1 MPVTTV
7 SELARD
13 QNARW
18 ADLAAR
24 LRRYVAS
31 TGGAGSDEVA
41 GMYRVVREARDA
53 TGRLIEGE
61 PAEFDHDDY
70 RDSVRE
76 SVWGGQL

>member
-31 TGGAGSDEVA
+31 TGGAGSE
-41 GMYRVVREARDA
+41 E
-53 TGRLIEGE
+53 
-61 PAEFDHDDY
+61 
-70 RDSVRE
+70 
-76 SVWGGQL
+76 